1 MVIGKAIQTTLLA
14 ALFLAVCP
22 VQPEAAAYPKP
33 KAIPD
38 RPELTFEPGALRI
51 IQSPGN
57 GQWYWYMTYE
67 VSNYTGEDRIW
78 APTFTL
84 FTDRGEVIESGR
96 GVKRTQVNEIVE
108 YLGDDML
115 EVQHEIIGDLY
126 QGEGN
131 ARSGLVVWPAQRTDV
146 NELVL
151 FVSGISGE
159 STVVKHPV
167 SGEETIL
174 QKTLMREYLI
184 SGNATGLGDDPI
196 ELHSDM
202 DRSPRWIYR

>member
-1 MVIGKAIQTTLLA
+1 MVIRKAIQAAFIA
-14 ALFLAVCP
+14 ALFLAVIP
-22 VQPEAAAYPKP
+22 VQPEAVAYPKP
-33 KAIPD
+33 KAVPD
-38 RPELTFEPGALRI
+38 RAELNFEPGALRI
-51 IQSPGN
+51 FQSPTD

-67 VSNYTGEDRIW
+67 ISNYTGEDRIW

-84 FTDRGEVIESGR
+84 YTDRGEILESGR
-96 GVKRTQVNEIVE
+96 GVNRTHVNEIME

-131 ARSGLVVWPAQRTDV
+131 VRSGLVVWPAKRTDV
-146 NELVL
+146 NELIL

-159 STVVKHPV
+159 TAIVEHPST
-167 SGEETIL
+167 GEETIL
-174 QKTLMREYLI
+174 QKTLMREYLLP
-184 SGNATGLGDDPI
+184 GNATGLGDDPV
-196 ELHSDM
+196 ELHVDI

>member
-1 MVIGKAIQTTLLA
+1 MVIRHAIQTTLLA
-14 ALFLAVCP
+14 ALFLAVLP

-38 RPELTFEPGALRI
+38 RPELTFEPGPLRI

-57 GQWYWYMTYE
+57 GQWYWYMTY
-67 VSNYTGEDRIW
+67 VISNYTGEDRIW

-84 FTDRGEVIESGR
+84 FSDRGEVIESGR
-96 GVKRTQVNEIVE
+96 GVNRVQVNEVMS

-115 EVQHEIIGDLY
+115 EAQHEIIGDLH

-131 ARSGLVVWPAQRTDV
+131 ARSGLVVWPASRTDV
-146 NELVL
+146 NELIL

-159 STVVKHPV
+159 TTVVQDPLT
-167 SGEETIL
+167 GEDTIL
-174 QKTLMREYLI
+174 QKTLMREYLVP
-184 SGNATGLGDDPI
+184 GNATGLGDGPI